1 MSESKS
7 PLFNR
12 TYLKIIIWVVAIAI
26 VLLTAGQNRS
36 PDYLKI
42 DRYENTPL
50 YSTQQN
56 DATYLQIGLLFR
68 TGAAI
73 SNEEQLL
80 QTLLLQT
87 IQQQLN
93 SFAEQPLFTRLETH
107 LKAEATPDRIK
118 INLAIPAKYSA
129 QPGDIL
135 KVTKSLLQQLQ
146 EFYPQE
152 TLEQRWN
159 RLEAE
164 LYLSQKDSE
173 SQLLNLFFNQITG
186 PASVHPL
193 QRFSDFYRNSISPA
207 TLTLTLQGP
216 SLETLPQLLSS
227 LLPDYQSS
235 SPLPATAVSPEF
247 RRLKPTGNQS
257 YLLAGLTLPGRQQNN
272 FAQELLAV
280 RTLQQLLN
288 QPGLPE
294 SRLIW
299 KSLDKQG
306 YLAMILHGTKISA
319 EPRVDSI
326 MQSVLSQL
334 NDDLINAT
342 RSQLQD
348 DFKRQM
354 EQTDAQLSQLDT
366 IAFYQLPV
374 DYLARFDKQLTQAEN
389 QPVRELITH
398 YLTGP
403 KQYQLLLPA
412 Y

>member
-1 MSESKS
+1 MAESKS

-12 TYLKIIIWVVAIAI
+12 TYLKIIIWVIAIAI

-36 PDYLKI
+36 PDYLTI
-42 DRYENTPL
+42 DRYENSPL

-87 IQQQLN
+87 IQQRLN
-93 SFAEQPLFTRLETH
+93 NFAEQPLFTRLEAH

-118 INLAIPAKYSA
+118 ISLAIPAKYNA
-129 QPGDIL
+129 QPQDIL
-135 KVTKSLLQQLQ
+135 KVTRSLLQQLQ
-146 EFYPQE
+146 EFAPPE

-164 LYLSQKDSE
+164 LYLSQKDPE
-173 SQLLNLFFNQITG
+173 NQLLNQFFNQIAG
-186 PASVHPL
+186 PTSVHPI
-193 QRFSDFYRNSISPA
+193 QRFSGFYRNSISPT

-216 SLETLPQLLSS
+216 ELETLPQLLSS
-227 LLPDYQSS
+227 LLPGYQSGS
-235 SPLPATAVSPEF
+235 NLLTTAISPEF
-247 RRLKPTGNQS
+247 QQLKPTGKQS
-257 YLLAGLTLPGRQQNN
+257 YLLTGQALPGRQQEN
-272 FAQELLAV
+272 FALELLAV

-288 QPGLPE
+288 QPGVPE
-294 SRLIW
+294 SRLLW

-306 YLAMILHGTKISA
+306 YLAIILHGSKISA
-319 EPRVDSI
+319 DSRITPI
-326 MQSVLSQL
+326 MQSVLGQL
-334 NDDLINAT
+334 DDRLIDAT
-342 RSQLQD
+342 RTQLQD
-348 DFKRQM
+348 NYKQQM
-354 EQTDAQLSQLDT
+354 EQTDAQLGLLDT

-374 DYLARFDKQLTQAEN
+374 DYLASFEKQLTRTDN
-389 QPVRELITH
+389 QHVRELITQL
-398 YLTGP
+398 LTGP
-403 KQYQLLLPA
+403 NQYQLLLPA